1 MTDVSPPEAAGS
13 PVPEPAFR
21 KPRKRFILIG
31 FGIGLLIIVLIGIF
45 TSLGTSQ
52 GTTAAPPEEN
62 GPVPSF
68 SAQNI
73 GPAGPEHLSV
83 SSADTTGPTVLLFFG
98 AWCPSCHQELPPLTA
113 DVRHQVAAGGALS
126 RVRVIGVD
134 SEDTLGNAKAFIHTE
149 GVTFPV
155 AYDPNLN
162 ITEGDFYFD
171 GDPNAVFVRPDGTI
185 AKIVRGD
192 SLDEASFTTDER
204 QLIPSGT

>member
-1 MTDVSPPEAAGS
+1 MTDVPPPDAPGS
-13 PVPEPAFR
+13 SVREPVFR

-31 FGIGLLIIVLIGIF
+31 FGIGLLVIVLIGIF

-52 GTTAAPPEEN
+52 GTTAAPPQES

-68 SAQNI
+68 SAENI
-73 GPAGPEHLSV
+73 GPSGPAHLSV
-83 SSADTTGPTVLLFFG
+83 SSADTTSPTVLLFFG
-98 AWCPSCHQELPPLTA
+98 AWCPSCHQELPLLTA
-113 DVRHQVAAGGALS
+113 GVRHQVAAGGALS

-134 SEDTLGNAKAFIHTE
+134 SEDTLGNAKAFIRTT

-162 ITEGDFYFD
+162 ITEGDFFFD

-192 SLDEASFTTDER
+192 SLDGASFAADER

>member
-1 MTDVSPPEAAGS
+1 MPGAPPPDAPESPLPEA
-13 PVPEPAFR
+13 AFR

-31 FGIGLLIIVLIGIF
+31 FGIGILAIVLIGIF
-45 TSLGTSQ
+45 TSLGKSQ
-52 GTTAAPPEEN
+52 GTSASPPQES

-73 GPAGPEHLSV
+73 GPMGPARLTV
-83 SSADTTGPTVLLFFG
+83 SPADTRSPTVLLFFG
-98 AWCPSCHQELPPLTA
+98 AWCPSCHQELPLLTA
-113 DVRHQVAAGGALS
+113 DVQHQAAAGGALS
-126 RVRVIGVD
+126 HVRVIGVD
-134 SEDTLGNAKAFIHTE
+134 SEDTIGNAKAFIHTE

-155 AYDPNLN
+155 AYDPNLT

-185 AKIVRGD
+185 ARIVRGD
-192 SLDEASFTTDER
+192 SLDGASFANDER